1 MQLMTK
7 HNCRT
12 SAIGLRAL
20 ASLVLASW
28 LGCTA
33 AQAKKRVALVIGNS
47 AYKSA
52 PKLGK

>member
-1 MQLMTK
+1 LPDFR
-7 HNCRT
+7 H
-12 SAIGLRAL
+12 RAL
-20 ASLVLASW
+20 SSCFSLASW

-33 AQAKKRVALVIGNS
+33 AQAESRFALVIGNS